1 MEFFFNFLGPFD
13 SQDDLLT
20 HIGNAHGDMVDVW
33 VKKLTLTKTLEP
45 LKKVNFK
52 NFLFTI
58 Y

>member
-1 MEFFFNFLGPFD
+1 MFFYFLGPFD